1 MGGIDP
7 NTPLEAPSD
16 PTISALNKAIEVES
30 EAIFLALVTHGT
42 LPPSSLRLPPSSL
55 RLPPSVYLPPS
66 PSLLHLCLSVC
77 VAAFS
82 C

>member
-16 PTISALNKAIEVES
+16 PAISALNKAIEVES

-42 LPPSSLRLPPSSL
+42 PPSSLR
-55 RLPPSVYLPPS
+55 
-66 PSLLHLCLSVC
+66 HLCLSVC